1 MVWVQSFLCMY
12 DPYTDLKSDAEK
24 TFLFKVRSML
34 QHLQRNFEL
43 YWDPAWYLI
52 IYEKTILF
60 QVRHKDNIR
69 IMFKG
74 AGDCFQADTVCDC
87 GRTYFFIYCNDDI
100 TDSKYYLFVSRER
113 VIWRLKRP
121 KKY

>member
-1 MVWVQSFLCMY
+1 
-12 DPYTDLKSDAEK
+12 
-24 TFLFKVRSML
+24 
-34 QHLQRNFEL
+34 
-43 YWDPAWYLI
+43 
-52 IYEKTILF
+52 
-60 QVRHKDNIR
+60 
-69 IMFKG
+69 MFKG

-121 KKY
+121 KKYWNHVYMDYLYNKVKLWRAAYMENKLLHGTVRTHVQGVAEEIIQHEVKGK